1 MILKQSE
8 YCVVSE
14 KVTKMKME
22 KFSVSVFLIFFAI
35 VPSFQQKLPQLVDN
49 CGIKFDDITKTISL
63 SDSGSNFAPWVVS
76 IGFGENVEE
85 AYELLCT
92 GTIIKGLKLK
102 FI

>member
-1 MILKQSE
+1 
-8 YCVVSE
+8 
-14 KVTKMKME
+14 MKME